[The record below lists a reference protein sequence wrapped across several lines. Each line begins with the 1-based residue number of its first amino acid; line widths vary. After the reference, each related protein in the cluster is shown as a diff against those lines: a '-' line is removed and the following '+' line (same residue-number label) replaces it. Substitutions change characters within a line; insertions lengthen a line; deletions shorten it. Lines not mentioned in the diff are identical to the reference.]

1 MERRNRILIVDDDH
15 GTLAMMQEALQP
27 FYDVLTAD
35 SGESAL
41 ALLKGSAGP
50 SLPDLIL
57 LDISMPGMNGYEVL
71 DQLEAEEALRKI
83 PVVFLT
89 GLTDEQ
95 EELKGLSQNVLD
107 YLKKPVGM
115 RVLLLRLRHY
125 LNLTAARSGAGIL
138 DEKKLSALLEPLT
151 GRESDVAGLMA
162 QFRSD
167 REISEMLNISMPYTK
182 KLVGVV
188 KEKMGLETR
197 GDIRR
202 YLK

>member
-1 MERRNRILIVDDDH
+1 MERRKKILIVDDDH

-95 EELKGLSQNVLD
+95 E
-107 YLKKPVGM
+107 
-115 RVLLLRLRHY
+115 
-125 LNLTAARSGAGIL
+125 
-138 DEKKLSALLEPLT
+138 
-151 GRESDVAGLMA
+151 
-162 QFRSD
+162 
-167 REISEMLNISMPYTK
+167 
-182 KLVGVV
+182 
-188 KEKMGLETR
+188 
-197 GDIRR
+197 
-202 YLK
+202 